1 MNRRDQNRFEP
12 ARDLLIDLGE
22 IERDLRLRRLLWDS
36 LQEWDKVSAE
46 WIKTSFD
53 LINVD
58 HLQKYV
64 NRLTQTVF
72 VLEKGEELDRHA
84 FYLVDE

>member
-1 MNRRDQNRFEP
+1 MNRHDQNRFEP

-22 IERDLRLRRLLWDS
+22 IEQDLRLRRLLWDS

-46 WIKTSFD
+46 WIKTCFD

-72 VLEKGEELDRHA
+72 VLEKGEEFLQTVHSA
-84 FYLVDE
+84 